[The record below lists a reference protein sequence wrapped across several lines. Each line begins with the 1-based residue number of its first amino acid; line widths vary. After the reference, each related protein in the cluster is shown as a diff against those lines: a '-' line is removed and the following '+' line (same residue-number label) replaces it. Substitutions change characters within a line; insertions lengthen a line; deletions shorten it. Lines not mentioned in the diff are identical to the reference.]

1 MSSKRL
7 LTGFPQKLWP
17 SRSPPEAHV
26 WTYSCCWA
34 LEMKHI
40 WAEETKVLGLRQ
52 ETGIFR
58 IGLGLILGYCV
69 MMMMLRDL
77 FLCSRWACLRA
88 DCFRPCRWGCWGTR
102 VRQSQPGCCCCYGYC
117 RGRRWRASVCQYC
130 VCCCCAGGGAGA
142 RGAHQERPVA
152 KTHTHICL
160 IRTRRTKAILVNW
173 IPPNIT
179 LVLIVH
185 R

>member
-1 MSSKRL
+1 
-7 LTGFPQKLWP
+7 
-17 SRSPPEAHV
+17 
-26 WTYSCCWA
+26 
-34 LEMKHI
+34 MKHI

-52 ETGIFR
+52 GKGILR
-58 IGLGLILGYCV
+58 IQRVIVLLCDDADAACAP
-69 MMMMLRDL
+69 DL
-77 FLCSRWACLRA
+77 FLCSRWACFRA
-88 DCFRPCRWGCWGTR
+88 GCFRSCRWGCWGTR

-130 VCCCCAGGGAGA
+130 VCCCCAGGGAGV

-160 IRTRRTKAILVNW
+160 IRSRRTKAILVNW

-185 R
+185 H